1 MTSAVPSAATVVL
14 AHHSLIAALPF
25 ALPTLV
31 ITLTV
36 VVMAVRDRRRG
47 DEDSDGEPVQ
57 GSD

>member
-1 MTSAVPSAATVVL
+1 MIIVVTTVVL
-14 AHHSLIAALPF
+14 AHHSIIAALPF

-36 VVMAVRDRRRG
+36 VVMAVRDRHRG
-47 DEDSDGEPVQ
+47 DEASDGEPAQ